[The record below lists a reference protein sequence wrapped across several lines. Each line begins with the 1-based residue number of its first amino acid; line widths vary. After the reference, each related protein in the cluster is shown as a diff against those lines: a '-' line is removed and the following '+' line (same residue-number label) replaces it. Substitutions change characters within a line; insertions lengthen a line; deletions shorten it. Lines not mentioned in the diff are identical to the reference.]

1 MRGHN
6 VTAALDLSLSFRGVF
21 GGSLAFLAGENF
33 FCN

>member
-6 VTAALDLSLSFRGVF
+6 VTAALDLSFRGVF